1 VLIRFWGT
9 RGSIPSPGPDT
20 ARYGGNTPC
29 LEIVSDG
36 GRRIILDAGTGAR
49 MLGSRIVNESPS
61 GSTPQ
66 SLHVFLTHCHWDH
79 VQGLPFFEPLR
90 TDGLQVNFRLPAHM
104 LTQSA
109 RILETQLDPLFF
121 PIALEDLRARIVIEA
136 AHEREEI
143 EDLTVRSAPVEHPG
157 GALAYRVC
165 AGADEGRSVVFAP
178 DSEITRKRRKGSPL
192 EKLITGSK
200 ILIHDAMYTEADY
213 VKRGGWGHSTHLAA
227 LDLALRT
234 QVQLLVLFHHEPN
247 RTDQQVSEMVEECRT
262 EAAKKSKELLVLG
275 AYEGLE
281 LEL

>member
-1 VLIRFWGT
+1 MLIRFWGT

-36 GRRIILDAGTGAR
+36 GTRIILDAGTGAR

-61 GSTPQ
+61 TSTPQ

-121 PIALEDLRARIVIEA
+121 SIALEDLRAKIVIEA
-136 AHEREEI
+136 AHEREEKKN
-143 EDLTVRSAPVEHPG
+143 LTGPLPRRVKHPRG
-157 GALAYRVC
+157 WPWALPACGPRRPNK
-165 AGADEGRSVVFAP
+165 GPLPWIFPPPKSQN
-178 DSEITRKRRKGSPL
+178 SRRKTPPKGFPRLGKRLNTSR
-192 EKLITGSK
+192 EGFF
-200 ILIHDAMYTEADY
+200 
-213 VKRGGWGHSTHLAA
+213 KRG
-227 LDLALRT
+227 
-234 QVQLLVLFHHEPN
+234 V
-247 RTDQQVSEMVEECRT
+247 
-262 EAAKKSKELLVLG
+262 
-275 AYEGLE
+275 Y
-281 LEL
+281 